1 MSQEFLSFIRILMYI
16 KFVPVIKDKNKII
29 GNGQFNINGI

>member
-1 MSQEFLSFIRILMYI
+1 MSQEDILSFILMYI

-29 GNGQFNINGI
+29 DNGQFNINGI